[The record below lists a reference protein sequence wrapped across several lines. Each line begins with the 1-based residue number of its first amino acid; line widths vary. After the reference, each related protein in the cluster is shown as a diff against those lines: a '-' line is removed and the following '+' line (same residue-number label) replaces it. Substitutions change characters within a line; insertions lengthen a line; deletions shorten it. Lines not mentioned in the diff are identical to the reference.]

1 MANCLTRNQDYF
13 IGCYCLSAD
22 VVLVCR
28 HSKYQPL
35 NFVCIMS
42 VSGLNPLEK
51 RAAVSL
57 AAVFGLRM
65 LGLFMLMPVFAIYG
79 SSLEGFSPIWVG
91 LAIGA
96 YGLTQ
101 AILQIPMGMLSD
113 RFGRRRIIVL
123 GLVLFAIG
131 SVVAAMAE
139 SVYMV
144 TLGRA
149 IQGTGAIASAVL
161 ALAADLTR
169 EEQRPK
175 VMAVIGMCIGM
186 SFSLALIFGPM
197 LAESFG
203 LSGLFWITTFLAL
216 AGIVVVLTLVPAAV
230 NKAPRG
236 ETVAIPTLLA
246 KLIRHPQLVRLD
258 IGVLILHLM
267 LTAVFVS
274 LPQML
279 IATGMPAIEHWTLY
293 FPVLIGSFFL
303 MVPFIIIATKK
314 AKEREIF
321 LLAIL
326 GLTISLI
333 GLYFGGNNLT
343 AIVASVLLFFVGF
356 NYLEASLPAL
366 VSRIT
371 PPGNKGSAMGI
382 YSSSQFFGA
391 FLGGMLG
398 GVIAD
403 LSSPEAVFIGAA
415 LMGVVWLVIALG
427 MVVPKRSKPLSI
439 DIHCQDESHAGQ
451 LAEQLVMLPG
461 VLEATVV
468 FEENRCY
475 LKVEDKVFDLDAA
488 KKLAS
493 ER

>member
-1 MANCLTRNQDYF
+1 M
-13 IGCYCLSAD
+13 
-22 VVLVCR
+22 
-28 HSKYQPL
+28 
-35 NFVCIMS
+35 
-42 VSGLNPLEK
+42 SGLNPLEK

-57 AAVFGLRM
+57 AAVFGFRM

-79 SSLEGFSPIWVG
+79 QSLEGFSPMWIG

-123 GLVLFAIG
+123 GLILFAIG

-169 EEQRPK
+169 DEQRPK

-186 SFSLALIFGPM
+186 SFALALVFGPM
-197 LAESFG
+197 LTEAFG
-203 LSGLFWITTFLAL
+203 LQGLFWFTSLFAL
-216 AGIVVVLTLVPAAV
+216 VGIVVVFTLVPTAV

-236 ETVAIPTLLA
+236 ETVAIPALLG

-258 IGVLILHLM
+258 FGVLILHLM
-267 LTAVFVS
+267 MTAVFVS

-279 IATGMPAIEHWTLY
+279 IKNGMDAQSHWKLY
-293 FPVLIGSFFL
+293 LPVLVGSFFL
-303 MVPFIIIATKK
+303 MVPFLIVAAKK
-314 AKEREIF
+314 AKEREMFI
-321 LLAIL
+321 AAVV
-326 GLTISLI
+326 GLTMSLT
-333 GLYFGGNNLT
+333 GLYFSDHSLPL
-343 AIVASVLLFFVGF
+343 IVSMVLLFFVAF

-371 PPGNKGSAMGI
+371 PPGHKGSAMGI

-391 FLGGMLG
+391 FLGGIIG
-398 GVIAD
+398 GFVAD
-403 LSSPEAVFIGAA
+403 MSNPRLVFVAAA
-415 LMGVVWLVIALG
+415 LMGGIWLLIAWG
-427 MVVPKRSKPLSI
+427 MSVPPRSKPVSI
-439 DIHCQDESHAGQ
+439 DIHCEDEDQAEV
-451 LAEQLVMLPG
+451 LAESLVELEG
-461 VLEATVV
+461 VLEAVV
-468 FEENRCY
+468 VYEEHRAY
-475 LKVEDKVFDLDAA
+475 LKVDDKTFDIEKA
-488 KKLAS
+488 KALAL
-493 ER
+493 

>member
-1 MANCLTRNQDYF
+1 
-13 IGCYCLSAD
+13 
-22 VVLVCR
+22 
-28 HSKYQPL
+28 
-35 NFVCIMS
+35 MS

-57 AAVFGLRM
+57 AAVFGFRM

-79 SSLEGFSPIWVG
+79 ESLIGFSPIWIG

-101 AILQIPMGMLSD
+101 AVLQIPMGMLSD

-131 SVVAAMAE
+131 SVIAALAE

-169 EEQRPK
+169 DEQRPK
-175 VMAVIGMCIGM
+175 VMAVIGMCIGV
-186 SFSLALIFGPM
+186 SFSLALVFGPM
-197 LAESFG
+197 LAENFG
-203 LSGLFWITTFLAL
+203 LSGLFWITAMFAI

-236 ETVAIPTLLA
+236 ETVAIPALLA
-246 KLIRHPQLVRLD
+246 KLATHPQLVRLD
-258 IGVLILHLM
+258 IGVLFLHLM

-274 LPQML
+274 LPLLL
-279 IATGMPAIEHWTLY
+279 IKTGMPAIEHWKLY

-303 MVPFIIIATKK
+303 MVPFIIIAAKK
-314 AKEREIF
+314 SKEREMF
-321 LLAIL
+321 LLAVAA
-326 GLTISLI
+326 LTASLI
-333 GLYFGGNNLT
+333 GLYFGANSLY
-343 AIVASVLLFFVGF
+343 AIIAFVLLFFVAF

-391 FLGGMLG
+391 FLGGIIG
-398 GVIAD
+398 GFVAD
-403 LSSPEAVFIGAA
+403 KAEPQSVFLAAA
-415 LMGVVWLVIALG
+415 LMGIIWLIAAWG
-427 MVVPKRSKPLSI
+427 MQVPQRSKPLSM
-439 DIHCQDESHAGQ
+439 DIHCDDEDH
-451 LAEQLVMLPG
+451 AEQLADKLVTLPG

-468 FEENRCY
+468 FEENRAY
-475 LKVEDKVFDLDAA
+475 LKIDDKTFDKAQA
-488 KKLAS
+488 EAVLA
-493 ER
+493 

>member
-1 MANCLTRNQDYF
+1 
-13 IGCYCLSAD
+13 
-22 VVLVCR
+22 
-28 HSKYQPL
+28 
-35 NFVCIMS
+35 MS

-57 AAVFGLRM
+57 AAVFGFRM

-79 SSLEGFSPIWVG
+79 ASLEGFSPIWIG

-101 AILQIPMGMLSD
+101 AVLQIPMGMLSD
-113 RFGRRRIIVL
+113 RFGRRRIIVI
-123 GLVLFAIG
+123 GLLLFALG
-131 SVVAAMAE
+131 SVIAALAE

-169 EEQRPK
+169 DEQRPK
-175 VMAVIGMCIGM
+175 VMAVIGMCIGV
-186 SFSLALIFGPM
+186 SFSLALVFGPM
-197 LAESFG
+197 LAENFG
-203 LSGLFWITTFLAL
+203 LSGLFWITAMFAV

-236 ETVAIPTLLA
+236 ETVAIPALLG
-246 KLIRHPQLVRLD
+246 KLASHPQLLRLD
-258 IGVLILHLM
+258 IGVLLLHLM

-274 LPQML
+274 LPLLL
-279 IATGMPAIEHWTLY
+279 IKTGMPAIEHWKLY

-303 MVPFIIIATKK
+303 MVPFIIIAAKK
-314 AKEREIF
+314 SKEREMFI
-321 LLAIL
+321 LAISA
-326 GLTISLI
+326 LTVSLV
-333 GLYFGGNNLT
+333 GLYLGANSLY
-343 AIVASVLLFFVGF
+343 AIIAFVLLFFVAF

-391 FLGGMLG
+391 FLGGIIGGFVADMAQPQSVFLAAAVM
-398 GVIAD
+398 GVIW
-403 LSSPEAVFIGAA
+403 LIAA
-415 LMGVVWLVIALG
+415 WG
-427 MVVPKRSKPLSI
+427 MQVPVRSKPLSM
-439 DIHCQDESHAGQ
+439 DIHCDDEQHAEA
-451 LAEQLVMLPG
+451 LADKLVELPG

-468 FEENRCY
+468 FEENRAY
-475 LKVEDKVFDLDAA
+475 LKIDDKTFDKSKAEAVL
-488 KKLAS
+488 S
-493 ER
+493 

>member
-1 MANCLTRNQDYF
+1 
-13 IGCYCLSAD
+13 
-22 VVLVCR
+22 
-28 HSKYQPL
+28 
-35 NFVCIMS
+35 MS

-57 AAVFGLRM
+57 AAIFGFRM

-79 SSLEGFSPIWVG
+79 ENLEGFSPIWIG

-113 RFGRRRIIVL
+113 RFGRRPIIVI
-123 GLVLFAIG
+123 GLILFAIG
-131 SVVAAMAE
+131 SVVAALAE

-203 LSGLFWITTFLAL
+203 LSGLFWITSLFAL
-216 AGIVVVLTLVPAAV
+216 AGIVVVFTLVPTAV

-236 ETVAIPTLLA
+236 ETVAIPALLS
-246 KLIRHPQLVRLD
+246 KLARHPQLVRLD
-258 IGVLILHLM
+258 VGVMILHLM

-279 IATGMPAIEHWTLY
+279 MKTGMAAIDHWTLY

-303 MVPFIIIATKK
+303 MVPFIIFSSKK
-314 AKEREIF
+314 AKEREVF
-321 LLAIL
+321 LAAIV
-326 GLTISLI
+326 GLIISLA
-333 GLYFGGNNLT
+333 GLFFGADNLT
-343 AIVASVLLFFVGF
+343 AIVAAILLFFVAF

-391 FLGGMLG
+391 FLGGILG
-398 GVIAD
+398 GVVVD
-403 LSSPEAVFIGAA
+403 LSNPRVVFITAA
-415 LMGVVWLVIALG
+415 AMGVIWLFVAWG
-427 MVVPKRSKPLSI
+427 MSVPKRSKPVSI
-439 DIHCQDESHAGQ
+439 NINCKDEDHAEV
-451 LAEQLVMLPG
+451 LAEKLVTLPG

-475 LKVEDKVFDLDAA
+475 LKVDDKTFDLESA
-488 KKLAS
+488 KALMV
-493 ER
+493 

>member
-1 MANCLTRNQDYF
+1 M
-13 IGCYCLSAD
+13 
-22 VVLVCR
+22 
-28 HSKYQPL
+28 
-35 NFVCIMS
+35 
-42 VSGLNPLEK
+42 SGLNPLEK

-57 AAVFGLRM
+57 AAVFGFRM

-79 SSLEGFSPIWVG
+79 QSLEGFSPIWIG

-113 RFGRRRIIVL
+113 RFGRRRIIVF
-123 GLVLFAIG
+123 GLILFAIG
-131 SVVAAMAE
+131 SVIAAMAE

-169 EEQRPK
+169 DEQRPK

-186 SFSLALIFGPM
+186 SFALALVFGPM
-197 LAESFG
+197 LTEAFG
-203 LSGLFWITTFLAL
+203 LSGLFWITALFAL
-216 AGIVVVLTLVPAAV
+216 AGIVVVFTLVPTAV
-230 NKAPRG
+230 NKAPRT
-236 ETVAIPTLLA
+236 ETVAVPALLG

-258 IGVLILHLM
+258 FGVLILHLM
-267 LTAVFVS
+267 MTAVFVS

-279 IATGMPAIEHWTLY
+279 IDTGMDAQEHWQLY
-293 FPVLIGSFFL
+293 LPVLVGSFFL
-303 MVPFIIIATKK
+303 MVPFIIIAAKK
-314 AKEREIF
+314 AKEREMFIA
-321 LLAIL
+321 AII
-326 GLTISLI
+326 GLSISLI
-333 GLYFGGNNLT
+333 GLYFSSGSLT
-343 AIVASVLLFFVGF
+343 AIVCMVLLFFVAF

-371 PPGNKGSAMGI
+371 PPGHKGSAMGI

-391 FLGGMLG
+391 FLGGIIG
-398 GVIAD
+398 GFVAGMSDPLLVFVAAGAMGILWLFIA
-403 LSSPEAVFIGAA
+403 
-415 LMGVVWLVIALG
+415 WG
-427 MVVPKRSKPLSI
+427 MKVPQRSKPVAV
-439 DIHCQDESHAGQ
+439 DIHCEDEEQAEA
-451 LAEQLVMLPG
+451 LADKLVALDG

-475 LKVEDKVFDLDAA
+475 LKVDEKQFDHDAA
-488 KKLAS
+488 KAIAGV
-493 ER
+493 

>member
-1 MANCLTRNQDYF
+1 
-13 IGCYCLSAD
+13 
-22 VVLVCR
+22 
-28 HSKYQPL
+28 
-35 NFVCIMS
+35 MS

-51 RAAVSL
+51 RTAVSL
-57 AAVFGLRM
+57 AAVFGFRM

-79 SSLEGFSPIWVG
+79 QDLEGFSPIWIG

-101 AILQIPMGMLSD
+101 AILQIPMGLLSD
-113 RFGRRRIIVL
+113 RFGRRRIIVF
-123 GLVLFAIG
+123 GLILFAIG
-131 SVVAAMAE
+131 SVIAAMAD

-169 EEQRPK
+169 DEQRPK
-175 VMAVIGMCIGM
+175 VMAVIGMCIGI
-186 SFSLALIFGPM
+186 SFSLALVFGPM

-203 LSGLFWITTFLAL
+203 LSGLFWITAMFAL
-216 AGIVVVLTLVPAAV
+216 AGIVVVMTLVPTAV

-236 ETVAIPTLLA
+236 ETVAIPALLS
-246 KLIRHPQLVRLD
+246 KLARHPQLIRLD
-258 IGVLILHLM
+258 AGVLILHLM

-279 IATGMPAIEHWTLY
+279 MQTGMPAVDHWTLY

-303 MVPFIIIATKK
+303 MVPFIIYASKK
-314 AKEREIF
+314 AKEKEIF
-321 LLAIL
+321 IAAIS

-333 GLYFGGNNLT
+333 GLYFGANNLN
-343 AIVASVLLFFVGF
+343 AIIAFILLFFVAF
-356 NYLEASLPAL
+356 NYLEATLPAL

-391 FLGGMLG
+391 FLGGIVG
-398 GVIAD
+398 GVVAD
-403 LSSPEAVFIGAA
+403 FANPQLVFAAAAV
-415 LMGVVWLVIALG
+415 MGLLWLFVAWG
-427 MVVPKRSKPLSI
+427 MQVPKRSKQLSM
-439 DIHCQDESHAGQ
+439 DIHCSDETQAEL
-451 LAEQLVMLPG
+451 LADQLVALAG

-468 FEENRCY
+468 FEENRTY
-475 LKVEDKVFDLDAA
+475 LKVDESVFDIALA
-488 KKLAS
+488 KS
-493 ER
+493 IVNQE